1 MKQASYARAPQLPCL
16 LSFKSIGITASV
28 ALVAFVLLP
37 AFGIPAD
44 AQQQESSSDPTKG
57 NAVRLLRLA
66 RQEAIVG
73 DNISADRL
81 VQTAMSSLAY
91 DPSSAPALWKEWQST
106 SLAPDGGELTSIEQ
120 AEIFMTAIDNAF
132 LGGPLQPAADALFAL
147 RTEVVDQR
155 NAALV
160 AQATALAK
168 EIDALSSRFAKSDA
182 SGATLKEI
190 VVEGTLSSGSELLDD
205 CGIVMERARLLPQ
218 ESLSRLEQACTQ
230 LATVI
235 EFAFAAEVQAA
246 RKEQASALQLVATS
260 AQVLPAADDQMGPL
274 TIGLEQLIEVVE
286 WRSSLATDELPCA
299 DTSGRAASKDA
310 VIADLEELII
320 SAQDSRRLRYESWAL
335 SALYDAAESND
346 WPERLG
352 SIDEQQLSS
361 AVGALHSLI
370 LSERLGNVVGM
381 YERVMIVKRHLTKPK
396 CSVERF

>member
-1 MKQASYARAPQLPCL
+1 MKQAPQLPSL
-16 LSFKSIGITASV
+16 FAFKSIGITACV

-37 AFGIPAD
+37 AFGISAD
-44 AQQQESSSDPTKG
+44 AQQQESSSAPTEG

-66 RQEAIVG
+66 RQEANVG

-81 VQTAMSSLAY
+81 FQTAMSSLAY
-91 DPSSAPALWKEWQST
+91 DPSSAPALWKELQST
-106 SLAPDGGELTSIEQ
+106 SLAPDGGELTSLEQ

-147 RTEVVDQR
+147 RTEVVAQR
-155 NAALV
+155 NMALV
-160 AQATALAK
+160 AQATSLAK
-168 EIDALSSRFAKSDA
+168 EIDAFSNRFATSVTPR
-182 SGATLKEI
+182 ATLKEI
-190 VVEGTLSSGSELLDD
+190 VAEGTLSSGSELLDG
-205 CGIVMERARLLPQ
+205 CNIVMERSQLLHQ

-235 EFAFAAEVQAA
+235 ELAFAAEVQAA
-246 RKEQASALQLVATS
+246 RKEQASVLRLVATT
-260 AQVLPAADDQMGPL
+260 AQVLPAANDQMGPL
-274 TIGLEQLIEVVE
+274 TIGLEQLIDLVE

-299 DTSGRAASKDA
+299 DTSGRAASKEA

-320 SAQDSRRLRYESWAL
+320 SAQEARRLRYESWAL
-335 SALYDAAESND
+335 SGLYDAAESND

-370 LSERLGNVVGM
+370 LSERLGSVVGM
-381 YERVMIVKRHLTKPK
+381 YERVMVVRRHLTKPK